1 MHGLWLDDLETL
13 EAISQDDDT
22 RRLFLRMAQLSQ
34 DGRLKPFLRELAAD
48 GDLDHGDE
56 VSAVA
61 SSPRTRASCTRSRTT
76 SSAPGNGTSSSQS
89 EWAILDS
96 NQGPPPYQSGALTN

>member
-34 DGRLKPFLRELAAD
+34 DGRVQPFLRELAAD
-48 GDLDHGDE
+48 GDLDQATKLKLSELAQD
-56 VSAVA
+56 SSFLQAVEDYVL
-61 SSPRTRASCTRSRTT
+61 RTRERH
-76 SSAPGNGTSSSQS
+76 
-89 EWAILDS
+89 
-96 NQGPPPYQSGALTN
+96 